1 MLKSM
6 TGFGKAEGETSL
18 GKLNIEIRSINHR
31 YCDINIKLPKRL
43 TPIEQRIREVIK
55 SQVSR
60 GKIDVV
66 FRFEN
71 TVNDKFQL
79 KIDLSLA
86 QQYYKALQ
94 LLKEKLGLKDEINLQ
109 LFVGFRDLISLTEDI
124 SDVEPYW
131 EEIDPILRKTIED
144 MDRMKRREG
153 EFLKNDILIR
163 LNTIKKELEIIK
175 NQFLSSIKAYQSRL
189 RERVRN
195 LIGSLDIEPFRFE
208 QEVALLAERMDITE
222 EIVRAES
229 HLSNFYNLLEDGGSV
244 GRKMDFLLQEIYR
257 EVNTI
262 SSKINNAEISN
273 RVVEIKSELEKIREQ
288 VQNIE

>member
-43 TPIEQRIREVIK
+43 TPIEQRVREVIK

-66 FRFEN
+66 FKFEN
-71 TVNDKFQL
+71 TANDRFQL

-94 LLKEKLGLKDEINLQ
+94 LLKEKLGLKDEVNLQ
-109 LFVGFRDLISLTEDI
+109 LLVGFRDLISLTEDI

-131 EEIDPILRKTIED
+131 EEIDPILRKTIKD

-153 EFLKNDILIR
+153 EFLKNDILTR
-163 LNTIKKELEIIK
+163 LNIIKKELEIIK
-175 NQFLSSIKAYQSRL
+175 NQFLSSIKDYQNRL

-195 LIGSLDIEPFRFE
+195 LIGSLDIDPFRFE
-208 QEVALLAERMDITE
+208 QEVTLLAERMDITE

-229 HLSNFYNLLEDGGSV
+229 HLTNFYNLLEDGGSV

-273 RVVEIKSELEKIREQ
+273 RVVGIKSELEKIREQ